1 MQTFTLNDLP
11 QRIILDLWNKFTE
24 NYKFLYENV
33 SILTRMTSLFTVH
46 QKKAI
51 VSCKFMFNEK
61 RKNMLIKIVYLTS
74 NGVK

>member
-33 SILTRMTSLFTVH
+33 SILTRMTSLFTVPN
-46 QKKAI
+46 KKL
-51 VSCKFMFNEK
+51 SCLVNLNSTKK
-61 RKNMLIKIVYLTS
+61 KDKIS
-74 NGVK
+74 ER